1 MLDDTRAEV
10 ISVLKRAV
18 KTVEAGT
25 DRGALPTGVEAV
37 DGVLPE
43 GGLSLGSL
51 HEFSGEAATGF
62 VLALLSMLG
71 RDVLWCA
78 GPRAASLYPPG
89 LKRFGLE
96 PDRLVVACPPKK
108 QDALWIAEEAMKSG
122 ALGAVV
128 LEADFTVSL
137 AQSRRLQLAVEQS
150 RCFGAVLY
158 DGSLSSNTGASQ
170 SGTTAARTR
179 WRVTPAPGAGIRW
192 RLELQRNRDGAARI
206 WEVSWHDTETED
218 DAAHRFALVSETR
231 DRPSGA
237 QDAA

>member
-37 DGVLPE
+37 DGALPE
-43 GGLSLGSL
+43 GGLALGSL

-62 VLALLSMLG
+62 VLALLGVLG
-71 RDVLWCA
+71 REVLWCA

-89 LKRFGLE
+89 LKRFGLD
-96 PDRLVVACPPKK
+96 PDRLVVACPPNKK
-108 QDALWIAEEAMKSG
+108 DALWIAEEAMKSG

-150 RCFGAVLY
+150 RCFGAVLLG
-158 DGSLSSNTGASQ
+158 DGQAGQ

-179 WRVTPAPGAGIRW
+179 WRVLPAPGAGIRW
-192 RLELQRNRDGAARI
+192 RLELQRNRGGTSRI
-206 WEVSWHDTETED
+206 WEVSWHGTETED
-218 DAAHRFALVSETR
+218 DTAHRFALVSETR